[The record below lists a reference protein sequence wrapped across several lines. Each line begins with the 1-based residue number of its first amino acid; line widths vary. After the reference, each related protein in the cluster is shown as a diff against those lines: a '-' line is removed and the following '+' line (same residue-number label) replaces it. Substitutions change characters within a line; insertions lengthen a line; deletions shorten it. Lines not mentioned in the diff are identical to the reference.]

1 MSGVRAK
8 TWLAVARGRSGNSP
22 GYPLQMAS
30 VMVGVVLG
38 AGSSSRLGR
47 PKQTL
52 PLGDSTVLGWAVRAA
67 ERSTLDRVVLV
78 VGGAADEALSGL
90 ELDRAEVARNDAY
103 GEGCASS
110 LLAGLAAAGDCDAV
124 MLLLGDVPGLGS
136 QTIDASRAA
145 WDELQPWGL
154 VTEYDDGPGHP
165 FVFSA
170 DAFDALRALH
180 GDKAVWK
187 LLDVEGA
194 HVQRARVSSMRPQD
208 VDTWEDYE
216 AVRAAL
222 PA

>member
-1 MSGVRAK
+1 MV
-8 TWLAVARGRSGNSP
+8 
-22 GYPLQMAS
+22 S
-30 VMVGVVLG
+30 VVVGVVLG

-52 PLGDSTVLGWAVRAA
+52 PLGDSTVLGWAVGAA
-67 ERSTLDRVVLV
+67 ERSSLDRVVLV
-78 VGGAADEALSGL
+78 VGGAADEALAAL
-90 ELDRAEVARNDAY
+90 EPGRAEVVRNDDY

-110 LLAGLAAAGDCDAV
+110 LLAGLAAAGECDAA

-136 QTIDASRAA
+136 HAIDAVRAA
-145 WDELQPWGL
+145 WDERRPWGF

-170 DAFDALRALH
+170 DAFDTLCALH

-187 LLDVEGA
+187 LLDAERGRIE
-194 HVQRARVSSMRPQD
+194 RARVSGTRPQD

-216 AVRAAL
+216 AVCAAL
-222 PA
+222 VPSR